1 MAEDMAVQVKAKELA
16 IHSYKITSNIE
27 HFPKKYR
34 HSLSDRIQLK
44 CMDIYD
50 SLLEANRI
58 NNKTNKGKRCE
69 KITNAITYCDEL
81 DFYIELAKSIL
92 GLEKISV
99 EYWVQKVADV
109 KYMAI
114 AWRTAEEKQK

>member
-1 MAEDMAVQVKAKELA
+1 MAEDMVILGKAKELA
-16 IHSYKITSNIE
+16 VHSYKITSNVE

-34 HSLSDRIQLK
+34 HSLADRIQLK

-50 SLLEANRI
+50 DLLEANRI
-58 NNKTNKGKRCE
+58 NNKTNKRERCE
-69 KITNAITYCDEL
+69 KITNAIKYCDEL
-81 DFYIELAKSIL
+81 EFYIELAKSIL
-92 GLEKISV
+92 GLKKISV
-99 EYWVQKVADV
+99 EYWTKKVSDV